1 MFVLIMFSCDT
12 LQKVA
17 DSSGINVNNPINT
30 APSISNDEVINGL
43 KEALTIGATKG
54 AEQASNVG
62 GFLKN
67 DIIIP
72 PRIESK

>member
-1 MFVLIMFSCDT
+1 MFVLSMFGCDT
-12 LQKVA
+12 LQQVA

-54 AEQASNVG
+54 AEQAQM
-62 GFLKN
+62 
-67 DIIIP
+67 
-72 PRIESK
+72 